1 MFSVSF
7 LQPFISRCDG
17 HCKCDC
23 LRVVVGEQLE
33 SVDREWFFSL
43 KTSEEYARGI
53 LLVERIDVA
62 ENVVKVVRKS

>member
-1 MFSVSF
+1 M
-7 LQPFISRCDG
+7 
-17 HCKCDC
+17 
-23 LRVVVGEQLE
+23 GEQLE